1 MNCLMAVL
9 TEETKTSEVSKLPSA
24 AFIPFSH
31 PSGFILMKSKI
42 APQKN
47 KKNNCYPNLEIRL
60 SQTIRGKFCLTKLYY
75 KWSLMAHY
83 TVINVKEICSN
94 KDFSVFFF

>member
-1 MNCLMAVL
+1 MNCPMAVL

-42 APQKN
+42 AFGRK
-47 KKNNCYPNLEIRL
+47 IRKIIV
-60 SQTIRGKFCLTKLYY
+60 SQLIRGNNKLILFYIY
-75 KWSLMAHY
+75 DRLMGR
-83 TVINVKEICSN
+83 
-94 KDFSVFFF
+94 

>member
-1 MNCLMAVL
+1 MDFIRVNCPMAVL

-42 APQKN
+42 AFGRKIRKIIVSQLIRENN
-47 KKNNCYPNLEIRL
+47 KL
-60 SQTIRGKFCLTKLYY
+60 
-75 KWSLMAHY
+75 
-83 TVINVKEICSN
+83 
-94 KDFSVFFF
+94 VFFTLMTV